1 MGDAADELP
10 GAQVAALEEW
20 VGAAVELLTLDPHG
34 VAFVICMA
42 GFCLHFAL
50 TVVRQPSPSCTA
62 R

>member
-1 MGDAADELP
+1 M
-10 GAQVAALEEW
+10 AALEEW

-50 TVVRQPSPSCTA
+50 TVVRQPPPSCTA